1 MDIVLVFY
9 IVWYYSCNFKFIII
23 AVDCQWSPWTLGQCS
38 KTCGDGSMTKTR
50 TQEISAAN
58 GGDECEGADSLD
70 ETCNVRDC
78 PGIEI

>member
-1 MDIVLVFY
+1 
-9 IVWYYSCNFKFIII
+9 
-23 AVDCQWSPWTLGQCS
+23 
-38 KTCGDGSMTKTR
+38 MTKTR

-78 PGIEI
+78 PGIEIQCYSIHKETMKEIFETMLII

>member
-1 MDIVLVFY
+1 
-9 IVWYYSCNFKFIII
+9 
-23 AVDCQWSPWTLGQCS
+23 
-38 KTCGDGSMTKTR
+38 MTKTR

-58 GGDECEGADSLD
+58 GGDECEGPDSLD